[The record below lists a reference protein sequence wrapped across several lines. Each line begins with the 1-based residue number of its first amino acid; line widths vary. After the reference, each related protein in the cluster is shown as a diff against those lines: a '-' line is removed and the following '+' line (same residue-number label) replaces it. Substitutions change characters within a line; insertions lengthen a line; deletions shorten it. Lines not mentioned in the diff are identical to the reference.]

1 MFLYKLFSISII
13 CIHILQTNTQSGPDP
28 WNYESKPP
36 DSIDGHNIPPD
47 IRMPLKRKS
56 QSENKLG
63 IGEWFF
69 KRTLA
74 IVLKGGNTKVRMG
87 TFNRPA
93 VRVLPFNV

>member
-13 CIHILQTNTQSGPDP
+13 CIHFLQTNTQSGPDP